1 MLISALI
8 MSIPPADFAPIFLK
22 CILNKKVSA
31 KLFIN
36 TNTSTLHFDV
46 K

>member
-8 MSIPPADFAPIFLK
+8 MSIPPTDFAPIFLE
-22 CILNKKVSA
+22 CIFNKKTRA

-36 TNTSTLHFDV
+36 TNTSALHFDV